1 MSNILSIGES
11 ALFAAQAQLATTSHN
26 LANAGVAGYTRQVVQ
41 QASAGAQNM
50 GNGFIGQG
58 TVVNSV
64 TRVYDGFLTKQI
76 LTAQTSASA
85 YGAYGSEISQI
96 DNVVGDSDSGLSPAL
111 ASFFKGMQDLT
122 ANSSTDAS
130 RQAVISG
137 AQILAAR
144 FNSLSQTLT
153 ESRNSVNSQIT
164 SNVQTINSYA
174 TQISALNSA
183 IAAAQGATGQPPNDL
198 LDQRDQIVASLN
210 KIVKVTT
217 LPQDNGGVDVMIGN
231 GQPLV
236 LGNQVSTMVALPSK
250 DDPSN
255 LQLGIVSNNV
265 TIPLPDSSISGGVLG
280 GLLDYRTESL
290 TPIQNQLGQIATVLA
305 STMNAQNRLGLD
317 QNGNPGGDFFSV
329 SPPAVIGR
337 TGNSPTAQLS
347 ASVTDASKLTT
358 SDYRMTFDGANYT
371 VTRLSDGT
379 TTNIP
384 GPPTAYPVPAP
395 EIDGVT
401 FSAPTM
407 AAGDSFTVKP
417 TANAAATLSVVLTG
431 NTSIATAAPIVT
443 AQNTANTG
451 TGKISAGS
459 VDKNFLT
466 APAGTKIPLT
476 MTFGTTVAPA
486 LPTNFVLTDGAGN
499 PVTTGVTINGVAVT
513 GSPITYTA
521 GATVTFQGSSFV
533 MSGAPGSGDS
543 FTVGA
548 NTNGDSDNR
557 NIQAMAALQT
567 TNTIGGDTYQGAY
580 STLVS
585 FVGNKTNEVN
595 VLGAAQQAQVDAVTQ
610 SQQSESGVSSDEE
623 LANMVRYQTAYQAGA
638 KIIQAASDMLNVL
651 FTLGG

>member
-26 LANAGVAGYTRQVVQ
+26 IANAGTPGYTRQVVQ
-41 QASAGAQNM
+41 QATAGAQNQ

-58 TVVNSV
+58 TTVNSV

-85 YGAYGSEISQI
+85 YAAYGSEISQV
-96 DNVVGDSDSGLSPAL
+96 DNVVGDSSSGLSPAL
-111 ASFFKGMQDLT
+111 ASFFNGMQDLT
-122 ANSSTDAS
+122 ANPSADAS

-137 AQILAAR
+137 AQVLAAR
-144 FNSLSQTLT
+144 FNSLSETLN

-174 TQISALNSA
+174 TQIASLNAA
-183 IAAAQGATGQPPNDL
+183 INAAQGATGQPPNDL
-198 LDQRDQIVASLN
+198 LDQRDQIVANLN

-217 LPQDNGGVDVMIGN
+217 LPQDGGGVDVMIGN

-236 LGNQVSTMVALPSK
+236 LGNQVSTMVAIPNK

-255 LQLGIVSNNV
+255 LQLGITSNNV
-265 TIPLPDSSISGGVLG
+265 TIPLPDASITGGTLG

-290 TPIQNQLGQIATVLA
+290 DPIQNQLGQIATVLS
-305 STMNAQNRLGLD
+305 STMNAQNELGLD
-317 QNGNPGGDFFSV
+317 QNGNPGGAFFSV
-329 SPPAVIGR
+329 APPAVIGR
-337 TGNSPTAQLS
+337 TGNSATAQLS

-358 SDYRMTFDGANYT
+358 SDYRMTFDGTNYT

-384 GPPTAYPVPAP
+384 GPPTAYPTPAP

-417 TANAAATLSVVLTG
+417 TANAAATLSVALAG
-431 NTSIATAAPIVT
+431 NTAIATAAPIVT
-443 AQNTANTG
+443 AGNTANTG
-451 TGKISAGS
+451 TGKISTGS
-459 VDKNFLT
+459 VDQNFLT
-466 APAGTKIPLT
+466 APAATKLPLT
-476 MTFGTTVAPA
+476 ATFGTTVAPA
-486 LPTNFVLTDGAGN
+486 LPGTFVLTDGAGA
-499 PVTTGVTINGVAVT
+499 PVTTGVKINGVAVT

-521 GATVTFQGSSFV
+521 GATVTFDGSSFV

-543 FTVGA
+543 FTVAA
-548 NTNGDSDNR
+548 NTNGSSDNR
-557 NIQAMAALQT
+557 NIQAMSALQT

-595 VLGAAQQAQVDAVTQ
+595 VLGAAQQQQVDSTTTA
-610 SQQSESGVSSDEE
+610 QQSESGVNSDEE
-623 LANMVRYQTAYQAGA
+623 LANMIRYQTAYQAGA